1 MNRMISPLHIS
12 LDLRKHCI
20 ETEIRRLH
28 NQSIGAYFKADAN
41 EKPALEPRIELLEKA
56 LKTFDFNHLRS
67 TYPPLAGGGKAEVA
81 LVSESNDDL
90 GLIVERQKVELSK
103 PR

>member
-1 MNRMISPLHIS
+1 MNGIMSPLRIP

-20 ETEIRRLH
+20 ETEIKRLH

-56 LKTFDFNHLRS
+56 LKTFDFDHLRS
-67 TYPPLAGGGKAEVA
+67 TYPPMAGGGEADVA
-81 LVSESNDDL
+81 LVSEPDNDLCLFVDREK
-90 GLIVERQKVELSK
+90 IELSK
-103 PR
+103 TK